1 VLSNGHIDYGLGLT
15 ALCEVL
21 LTVGVPRWRR
31 PALIATTSVVAV
43 PAVLGWQ
50 YALRTTHA
58 AQFFT
63 DLPFRPFPISWQD
76 TGSGV
81 ATLALTSLAL
91 AYGPM
96 RRQAAPAAAS
106 LALAAGVVALLVDI
120 YLY

>member
-1 VLSNGHIDYGLGLT
+1 MLSTGHIANGLGLT
-15 ALCEVL
+15 ALFEVL
-21 LTVGVPRWRR
+21 LTVTVPRWRH
-31 PALIATTSVVAV
+31 PTLIGTTTVVAV
-43 PAVLGWQ
+43 LAVLGWQ
-50 YALRTTHA
+50 AVLRATHA

-81 ATLALTSLAL
+81 SALAFTGLAL

-96 RRQAAPAAAS
+96 RHRAAPDAAT

>member
-1 VLSNGHIDYGLGLT
+1 MLSNGHIAYGLGLT
-15 ALCEVL
+15 ALFEVL
-21 LTVGVPRWRR
+21 LTVAVPRWRR
-31 PALIATTSVVAV
+31 PALIATTTAVSVL
-43 PAVLGWQ
+43 AVLGWQ
-50 YALRTTHA
+50 YVLRATHA

-81 ATLALTSLAL
+81 ATLAFTGLAL

-96 RRQAAPAAAS
+96 RRQPAPEAAT
-106 LALAAGVVALLVDI
+106 LALAAGLVALLVDI

>member
-1 VLSNGHIDYGLGLT
+1 MLSNAHIGYGLGLT
-15 ALCEVL
+15 ALFELL
-21 LTVGVPRWRR
+21 LTVAVPRWRH
-31 PALIATTSVVAV
+31 PALIATTTVVSVL
-43 PAVLGWQ
+43 AVLGWQ
-50 YALRTTHA
+50 YVLRATHA

-81 ATLALTSLAL
+81 ATFAFTGLAL

-96 RRQAAPAAAS
+96 RRQPAPAAAG
-106 LALAAGVVALLVDI
+106 LALAAGLVALLVDI

>member
-1 VLSNGHIDYGLGLT
+1 VLSNAHIGYGLALT
-15 ALCEVL
+15 ALFEVL
-21 LTVGVPRWRR
+21 LTAAAPRWRR
-31 PALIATTSVVAV
+31 PALIATTTVVTV
-43 PAVLGWQ
+43 LAVLGWQ
-50 YALRTTHA
+50 VVLRATHA

-81 ATLALTSLAL
+81 TTLAFTGLAL

-96 RRQAAPAAAS
+96 RQYAAPAAAN
-106 LALAAGVVALLVDI
+106 LALAAGAVALLVDI